1 MATPKLFTAV
11 TEVDSGFYQLL
22 SHPRLRQQQQSGVA
36 KFLNCLLIAKEQ
48 NPTPKSISTQPESNK
63 PKRGI
68 V

>member
-36 KFLNCLLIAKEQ
+36 KFLDCLLIAKSKIQRQ
-48 NPTPKSISTQPESNK
+48 NPSAPSLNQTSPNVE
-63 PKRGI
+63 
-68 V
+68 